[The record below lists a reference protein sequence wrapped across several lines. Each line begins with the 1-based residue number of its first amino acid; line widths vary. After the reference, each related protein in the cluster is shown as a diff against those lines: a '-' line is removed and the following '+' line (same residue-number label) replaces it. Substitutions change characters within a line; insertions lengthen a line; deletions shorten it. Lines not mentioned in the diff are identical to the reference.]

1 MTIRTAEK
9 RDIPKIMD
17 LLDQVHDLHFK
28 GRPDIFVDGITKYS
42 PEEVEKIM
50 SEDNSPIYVAVD
62 KKDNVLGYAF
72 CIIKGNEGGISMTDI
87 KTMYL
92 DDLCVDKEHRRQGI
106 GRQLFDYVCMKAK
119 EMGCYHV
126 TLNVWTLNDE
136 ALGFYKSCGMAPMKI
151 VMEKIVTK

>member
-42 PEEVEKIM
+42 PEEVEKII
-50 SEDNSPIYVAVD
+50 SADSFPIYVAVD

-92 DDLCVDKEHRRQGI
+92 DDLCVDKEHRKQGI
-106 GRQLFDYVCMKAK
+106 GKMLFDYVFDKAK
-119 EMGCYHV
+119 EFGCYHV

-136 ALGFYKSCGMAPMKI
+136 ALGFYKSCGMSPMKI
-151 VMEKIVTK
+151 VMERIVTK

>member
-1 MTIRTAEK
+1 MTIRPAEK

-92 DDLCVDKEHRRQGI
+92 DDLCVDKEHRKQGI
-106 GRQLFDYVCMKAK
+106 GKKLFEYVCLKAK
-119 EMGCYHV
+119 ELGCYHV
-126 TLNVWTLNDE
+126 TLNLWTLNED
-136 ALGFYKSCGMAPMKI
+136 AQKFYESCGMSPMKVI
-151 VMEKIVTK
+151 MEKIVD